1 MTKEIYVSTDLD
13 DRGNLPDRIPD
24 ASCMTQEQLDKELE
38 KGYAELQER
47 RIRPA
52 EEVFED
58 IHERYGV

>member
-13 DRGNLPDRIPD
+13 DRENLP
-24 ASCMTQEQLDKELE
+24 A

-58 IHERYGV
+58 IRERYGV